1 MKLKIVTSPE
11 KHEKGSPVEMSSEQ
25 SLHHKQMG
33 SVGIKF
39 HINPAH
45 PSNICT
51 EKTKGMEGNI
61 YLAGDFCSELSN

>member
-11 KHEKGSPVEMSSEQ
+11 KHEEGSPVEMRSEQ

-33 SVGIKF
+33 CVGIKF

-45 PSNICT
+45 PPNICT
-51 EKTKGMEGNI
+51 EKTKGT
-61 YLAGDFCSELSN
+61 

>member
-25 SLHHKQMG
+25 SLHHKQKG

-39 HINPAH
+39 HISPAH

-51 EKTKGMEGNI
+51 EKTKGTGGEH
-61 YLAGDFCSELSN
+61 LLSWRLLLRAQ